1 MIPRLQILLAFLLW
15 STTGPFVRAAGIPV
29 ANFITVANAVGL
41 GFLLAFFPRRIASGL
56 VGLPRGPMARLA
68 VAGAVNVWSSYIAF
82 SYTSVANVII
92 FHYAAPVLV
101 AAAAPFLI
109 GEKPEARTWE
119 ALALSLAGLLAS
131 AWQDVAVGGGRD
143 LVGIG
148 LSLVSALGYAVAIL
162 ESRAISRAGCDPFA
176 TVLVQGGFLSLVS
189 LPLVAW
195 HHWPTAGTLL
205 AGVAGFLHLGVA
217 AALYLVG
224 LARVPAA
231 AGAVLGY
238 SEIVFG
244 MAWGSWLFAEPV
256 TAWKI
261 AGACAIMGAGWLIV
275 RPGKTPVPA
284 A

>member
-1 MIPRLQILLAFLLW
+1 MVPRLQILLAFLLW
-15 STTGPFVRAAGIPV
+15 STTGPFVRAAELPV
-29 ANFITVANAVGL
+29 ANFITAANAVGL
-41 GFLLAFFPRRIASGL
+41 AFLLAFFPRRIASGL

-101 AAAAPFLI
+101 AAAAPFLL

-143 LVGIG
+143 LVGIA

-162 ESRAISRAGCDPFA
+162 ESRTVSRAGCDPFA

-195 HHWPTAGTLL
+195 DHWPMTGTLL
-205 AGVAGFLHLGVA
+205 AGTAGFLHLGVA

-231 AGAVLGY
+231 SGAVLGY

-244 MAWGSWLFAEPV
+244 MAWGLWLFAEPV
-256 TAWKI
+256 TAWKV
-261 AGACAIMGAGWLIV
+261 AGASAIMGGGWLIV
-275 RPGKTPVPA
+275 RPGKTQAPPA
-284 A
+284 